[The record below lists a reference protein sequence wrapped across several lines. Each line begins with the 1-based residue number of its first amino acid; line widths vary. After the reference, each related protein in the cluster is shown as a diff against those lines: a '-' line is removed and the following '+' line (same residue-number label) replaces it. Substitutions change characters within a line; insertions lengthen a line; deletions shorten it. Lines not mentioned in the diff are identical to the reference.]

1 MILWDKR
8 VEHGK
13 LGSIGTGVAG
23 REHDSKLVEEDRT
36 GSDKSPPRHGEK
48 VEYLRRRSQENMTTL
63 WSRYPHQVSRFPVP
77 YKQRPHCV
85 VIVGK
90 IRHDSGAR
98 DGKRSAYYRGR
109 TLRDGP
115 RNGVGGGRA
124 VRRTVPKVE
133 KVDAKQAAYNQPLSV
148 THSRRGRCSPL
159 STFTGSEQIFMTI
172 YGKIKHLESGWR
184 DAPHVDRLSARG
196 RWDV

>member
-1 MILWDKR
+1 
-8 VEHGK
+8 
-13 LGSIGTGVAG
+13 
-23 REHDSKLVEEDRT
+23 
-36 GSDKSPPRHGEK
+36 
-48 VEYLRRRSQENMTTL
+48 MTTL

-77 YKQRPHCV
+77 HKQRPHCV
-85 VIVGK
+85 AVVGK

-98 DGKRSAYYRGR
+98 DGKRSVCYRGR

-115 RNGVGGGRA
+115 RDGVGGGRA
-124 VRRTVPKVE
+124 IRRTVPKVE

-159 STFTGSEQIFMTI
+159 GTFTGSEHIFMMI
-172 YGKIKHLESGWR
+172 YGKIKHLESGWW

-196 RWDV
+196 QWDV